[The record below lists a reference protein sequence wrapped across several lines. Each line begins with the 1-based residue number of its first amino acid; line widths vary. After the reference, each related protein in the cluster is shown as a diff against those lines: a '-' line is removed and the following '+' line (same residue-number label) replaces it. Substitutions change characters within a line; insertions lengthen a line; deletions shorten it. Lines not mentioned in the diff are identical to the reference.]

1 MADDSNDAVKL
12 ALDFAEALI
21 QRDYDKAFAMTSA
34 DFVEEGGNRLSL
46 DALRDKFES
55 IVPVDWAFVD
65 METIYAAAPPPENLR
80 ANHIRGPLAIMEAE
94 TDWVEEP
101 DVAFMYVSIA
111 DDAEG
116 EGISV
121 FVAREASELRI
132 REITFGR
139 P

>member
-1 MADDSNDAVKL
+1 MADESNDAAKL

-21 QRDYDKAFAMTSA
+21 QREYGEAFAMTSA
-34 DFVEEGGNRLSL
+34 DLIEEGGNPLNL
-46 DALRDKFES
+46 DALREKFETM
-55 IVPVDWAFVD
+55 IPTDWKFVD
-65 METIYAAAPPPENLR
+65 MESIYAVTPPPTQLQPK
-80 ANHIRGPLAIMEAE
+80 HVRGPLAIMDAE

-101 DVAFMYVSIA
+101 DVAFVYVSIA

-121 FVAREASELRI
+121 FVTRETSGLKI